1 MLILTFAFSVIS
13 VFIKLIY
20 AMPVLVSC
28 VFRTDL
34 RFETEWKS
42 YSITVIQSKTVIV
55 HHLSSISV
63 CRSELVYPVHY
74 LLWSDLHT
82 AGRDE
87 PAALC

>member
-34 RFETEWKS
+34 RFESEWKS

-55 HHLSSISV
+55 HQQLSTMSLSK
-63 CRSELVYPVHY
+63 SKGP
-74 LLWSDLHT
+74 T
-82 AGRDE
+82 
-87 PAALC
+87 

>member
-34 RFETEWKS
+34 PLEKS
-42 YSITVIQSKTVIV
+42 YSITVIQSKRVIV
-55 HHLSSISV
+55 HHLSRISV